1 MIMNNTE
8 SINEKIIQ
16 NMIEITDFDA
26 PELDVYARLTE
37 AQLLNKDHPEHGL
50 FIAESP
56 KVISRALDGGYEP
69 VSVLVEKKQ
78 VLEDAETIAV
88 LGKCGNVPVY
98 TAEFEVLTKLTGFKL
113 TRGMLCAMKRRRLP
127 GLQEICNGCDRIAV
141 LENVMNPTNVGAIFR
156 SAAALH
162 MDAVILTGGCS
173 NPLYRR
179 ASRVSMG
186 TVFQIPWTF
195 VDNSVIWPEE
205 GMKILRELGFKTAA
219 MALKEDSASIDD
231 PELMKED
238 KLAVILGTEGDGLAP
253 ETIADCDYT
262 VMIPMS
268 HGVDSLNVAAAS
280 AVAFWQLGK
289 R

>member
-37 AQLLNKDHPEHGL
+37 AQLLNKDHPEDGL

-280 AVAFWQLGK
+280 AVVFWQLGK

>member
-1 MIMNNTE
+1 MPI
-8 SINEKIIQ
+8 
-16 NMIEITDFDA
+16 IEIHSLTDPRIEIFST
-26 PELDVYARLTE
+26 LTE
-37 AQLLNKDHPEHGL
+37 AQLRNRIESDKGL

-195 VDNSVIWPEE
+195 VNNSVIWPEE

-280 AVAFWQLGK
+280 AVVFWQLGK